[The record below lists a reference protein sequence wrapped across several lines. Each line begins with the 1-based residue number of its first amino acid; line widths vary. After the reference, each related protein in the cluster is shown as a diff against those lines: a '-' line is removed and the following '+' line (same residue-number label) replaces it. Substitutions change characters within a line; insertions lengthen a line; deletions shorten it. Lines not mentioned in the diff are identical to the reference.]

1 MSSLD
6 TFDVVIPAYNSG
18 ERVSSAVSSAFAA
31 GADRVIV
38 VDDGST
44 DDTAEVA
51 RGAGA
56 EVVSQENAGAAAAR
70 RSGLQSVTADHVI
83 MLDADDQLVPEGV
96 ATSREALA
104 DDPQLSAVGG
114 SAIGVFA
121 DGREAPVVANDR
133 TPSLQSL
140 LSQGFAPVPP
150 ACVVW
155 RTDLLKRAL
164 FEAEPE
170 PLLPRYAEDYEMMV
184 RAAMHGPLRFHTR
197 PAAFYALEGGKSMQ
211 DPRRSIRSVAQTR
224 EYYAQHVRIPIPQWS
239 ERQVEAR
246 AALRLYKNATGLL
259 DRSRHLLR
267 AFVNDPSSM
276 VSLVAK
282 RVTRKLD

>member
-1 MSSLD
+1 MS
-6 TFDVVIPAYNSG
+6 N
-18 ERVSSAVSSAFAA
+18 AVSSAFAA

-51 RGAGA
+51 RRAGA
-56 EVVSQENAGAAAAR
+56 EVVSQKNAGAAAAR
-70 RSGLQSVTADHVI
+70 RSGLQSVAADHVI

-96 ATSREALA
+96 ATSRESLA
-104 DDPQLSAVGG
+104 DDPELSAVGG

-150 ACVVW
+150 ACIVW

-184 RAAMHGPLRFHTR
+184 RAAMQGPLRFHTD
-197 PAAFYALEGGKSMQ
+197 PAAIYSLEGGKSMQ
-211 DPRRSIRSVAQTR
+211 DPRRSIRSVAHTR
-224 EYYAQHVRIPIPQWS
+224 QYYSQHIGISVPRWS
-239 ERQVEAR
+239 QRQVEAR
-246 AALRLYKNATGLL
+246 AALRLYKNATAWPQRIRYL
-259 DRSRHLLR
+259 SK
-267 AFVNDPSSM
+267 AFANDPRSM
-276 VSLVAK
+276 ASLGLK
-282 RVTRKLD
+282 RLSRKFR